1 MRSTRLQ
8 AVVMSMSFIGAVAS
22 CSTIDLTGLVGGG
35 DDGGAPVGDG
45 GTSDGSGHLADS
57 GIDVGA
63 LAPGQIVCASTS
75 TVCDIRQA
83 QCCITIS
90 GTSSAAGRSYTASS
104 AKCGPIDGPG
114 CSQFVSTGNDFTT
127 QLPQRC
133 ASAADCSAGASCC
146 VLPLG
151 SNRFA
156 KEVSAIRCIP
166 ATECATMGRAICGGP
181 ADCAPTE
188 TCLPET
194 DPILSHLY
202 AKFCQ

>member
-1 MRSTRLQ
+1 
-8 AVVMSMSFIGAVAS
+8 MSFAVAVAG

-35 DDGGAPVGDG
+35 GEGGSSPGDG
-45 GTSDGSGHLADS
+45 GTSDSPGHVADS
-57 GIDVGA
+57 GTDVGP
-63 LAPGQIVCASTS
+63 LAPGQIVCASTL
-75 TVCDIRQA
+75 TVCDIHQA
-83 QCCITIS
+83 QCCITLS

-104 AKCGPIDGPG
+104 AKCGPIGGPG

-133 ASAADCSAGASCC
+133 GSAADCSAGESCC

-166 ATECATMGRAICGGP
+166 ATECATTGRAICGGP